1 MTKWTEWPNWPLQS
15 KAVVK
20 ILPRLLSD
28 YCMFLCSVT
37 QPHGA
42 MHAWSTLEMKK
53 GQRNWA
59 RWSESQ
65 ENDCKRHALSLTVT
79 RCPVLPPTSFGVTLV
94 FTRVQEPPG
103 TEVHGPGP
111 AGVLLRE
118 ENHLGR
124 VQPVTG
130 IQLAPLQQDEAA
142 PYGWQRRSMAAEAH
156 TIQGH
161 KSPEA
166 GHILIQYHYFHQS

>member
-1 MTKWTEWPNWPLQS
+1 MEVIPNWPLQS

-28 YCMFLCSVT
+28 YCMILCSVT
-37 QPHGA
+37 QPHRA
-42 MHAWSTLEMKK
+42 MHAWFTLEMTK
-53 GQRNWA
+53 GQWNWK

-111 AGVLLRE
+111 AGVLLGE
-118 ENHLGR
+118 ENYLGR
-124 VQPVTG
+124 IQPITG
-130 IQLAPLQQDEAA
+130 IQLASLQQDEAA
-142 PYGWQRRSMAAEAH
+142 PYRVTEKKQVCRSTHNARAQVTRGRAH
-156 TIQGH
+156 PNSG
-161 KSPEA
+161 SLLPPV
-166 GHILIQYHYFHQS
+166 